1 MDEEELK
8 SKVILIEATDDR
20 VNMSFSNM
28 SKHLALLTLQQAIF
42 NLQSQI
48 QQESTITHMN
58 PGDMRKIMS
67 QIKGRN

>member
-1 MDEEELK
+1 MGEEVLK

-48 QQESTITHMN
+48 QQESTITYMN